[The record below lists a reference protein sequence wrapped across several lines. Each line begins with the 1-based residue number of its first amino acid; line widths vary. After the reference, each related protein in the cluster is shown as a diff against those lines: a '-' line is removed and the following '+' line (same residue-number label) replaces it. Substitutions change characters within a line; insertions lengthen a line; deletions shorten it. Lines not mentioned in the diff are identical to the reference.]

1 MQFSHIITKP
11 EVPGSWASSL
21 QWTQVSARWLSRE
34 VGILAEE
41 RLSGWTTNLV
51 CEAEQG
57 AGRQGKQALASRDVE
72 PEAERTGASWWPC
85 SARRR
90 TRPPGVQGGGRTT
103 GGRRPAL
110 PLGQR
115 ARGHGQA
122 CPFQPKDFRRHTESD
137 LGLHG
142 IVGRCWA

>member
-34 VGILAEE
+34 VGILAEL
-41 RLSGWTTNLV
+41 RSGSRVGQRTSS
-51 CEAEQG
+51 ARRSRG
-57 AGRQGKQALASRDVE
+57 QGKQALASRDVE

-103 GGRRPAL
+103 GGRRPAP

-137 LGLHG
+137 LGLDG
-142 IVGRCWA
+142 IIGRCWA